1 MRLFRLASTVY
12 LAVLTV
18 LLLVPDPAALLGID
32 QTPGTSSGRGVHFL
46 FFTLLGFLVCASRW
60 PVGRRLL
67 VGLLV
72 AYAVGTEALQ
82 ALIPLRSAELADL
95 LENLL
100 GLAVGAAIWWIAQK
114 RRSDD
119 R

>member
-1 MRLFRLASTVY
+1 MRLFRLACAVY

-32 QTPGTSSGRGVHFL
+32 QTPGPSGGRGVHVL
-46 FFTLLGFLVCASRW
+46 LFTLLAFLVCASRW
-60 PVGRRLL
+60 PVRRRLL

-72 AYAVGTEALQ
+72 TYAVATEALQ
-82 ALIPLRSAELADL
+82 WFIPLRSVELPDL

-100 GLAVGAAIWWIAQK
+100 GLAVGTAIWWIAQK
-114 RRSDD
+114 RRRDD